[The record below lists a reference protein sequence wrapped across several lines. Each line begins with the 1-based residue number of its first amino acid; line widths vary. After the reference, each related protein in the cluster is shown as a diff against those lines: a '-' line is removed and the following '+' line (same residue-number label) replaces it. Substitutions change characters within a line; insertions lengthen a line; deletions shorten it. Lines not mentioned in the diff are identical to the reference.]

1 MKIFL
6 VGMPGS
12 GKSTV
17 GKLLADSLDMPFIDL
32 DKVIEQ
38 EEGTTIREIFNVK
51 GESYFRDQ
59 ERNTL
64 HKVVSSNDRFVLA
77 TGGGVPC
84 FFDNMDFMKRQ
95 GKVIFMDIPVAALA
109 KRLQNEGLAIRP
121 LLKDFSTLDRL
132 EEHLFNTFSKR
143 RTFYIQA
150 DFQIEADTP
159 AATLVEK
166 IRESIQ

>member
-1 MKIFL
+1 MKLFL

-38 EEGTTIREIFNVK
+38 EEGTTIREIFNAK

-143 RTFYIQA
+143 KIFYIQA